1 MSLEIETKHSTLNHK
16 PTSGITTASDLSDTS
31 RSIHIVT
38 TASLPWLTGTAVN
51 PLLRALYFQK
61 TRTGNGKVTLVIPWV
76 VKEKERLEVYPDYKF
91 DNGKVGRKQQE
102 ELIRKWIVEKA
113 DMVEE
118 SKRLR
123 IQFYPATYQKL
134 LGSILTLVD
143 ICSLI
148 PEEEA
153 DVAILEEPEHLNWFS
168 MPSYYCSSKDK
179 TIQHDDFIPSNDIGW
194 TAKFQHVVGIIHTN
208 YPAYARAGVMRGS
221 RTIASRTI
229 HALSKLVCRSYC
241 HRIIKL
247 SDTLPVFAEYK
258 ECVCNVHGVRS
269 DFIKGDVNDHDDE
282 GTNNNATN
290 TNNGKEDGTIYF
302 IGKILWA
309 KGFQYL
315 LDCEEKFRDSTGK
328 YFPIDIFGGGPEMEQ
343 VKRAFFGVRG
353 MSTIVEKETNNDGT
367 GTLQESRSTCMTGND
382 SNDNDD
388 DNDEDDHHHDDDDE
402 HEGTNSETV
411 SNNQEQE
418 TETET
423 ETETTSMGES
433 HDEQDGH
440 DETTKVE
447 SAYYQL
453 SQIMLKYMPFLEDEM
468 TNEEKES
475 QSSSSSSSSD
485 KLSTLQT
492 LKDGLH
498 LVKSFQKETL
508 LKKMPKNKYEWRKT
522 PVPARFLG
530 PKDHAA
536 LKCTNYK
543 VFVNPSITEVLCTTS
558 AEALA
563 MGKFVVMPKHPSN
576 EFFYQFPN
584 CLIYETL
591 DEFVK
596 KVKYAIDHDPV
607 PLSKELRYIFTWEA
621 AMDRLIDA
629 AAITEAEWEMLEASG
644 KMQRDKRK
652 AWIHKESRK
661 MFKRDILKSILGDLP
676 TEDLKD
682 YEIDGNGDGREHQLL
697 TFDNSSPLILA
708 FFSLLIA
715 ILSYFAQR

>member
-1 MSLEIETKHSTLNHK
+1 MSFPQEHQRTILNTDNDVDEASSVKQEEENKSIK
-16 PTSGITTASDLSDTS
+16 PTTKASDLSDTF

-61 TRTGNGKVTLVIPWV
+61 RRTGNGKVTLVIPWV
-76 VKEKERLEVYPDYKF
+76 VKEKERLEVYPEYEF
-91 DNGKVGRKQQE
+91 ANGKMGRKQQE

-113 DMVEE
+113 GMGQQ
-118 SKRLR
+118 SNKLR
-123 IQFYPATYQKL
+123 IQFYPATYQKK

-148 PEEEA
+148 PDQEA

-168 MPSYYCSSKDK
+168 MPLYSQKNERR
-179 TIQHDDFIPSNDIGW
+179 DDFIPSNDIGW

-241 HRIIKL
+241 HKIIKL
-247 SDTLPVFAEYK
+247 SDTLPVFADYK

-269 DFIKGDVNDHDDE
+269 DFIQEDHDDVDDTE
-282 GTNNNATN
+282 TTDENHNVTS
-290 TNNGKEDGTIYF
+290 TQQGKKDGISFYF

-315 LDCEEKFRDSTGK
+315 LDCEEKFRESTGE
-328 YFPIDIFGGGPEMEQ
+328 YFPIDIFGGGPDLEQ
-343 VKRAFFGVRG
+343 VKRAFFGVRS
-353 MSTIVEKETNNDGT
+353 MSIVEREKDHNSVCEDGSNVQENGNISEN
-367 GTLQESRSTCMTGND
+367 GTCTTGND
-382 SNDNDD
+382 
-388 DNDEDDHHHDDDDE
+388 EDGDGYDDDDDDDANGTNAVKSVLNSQE
-402 HEGTNSETV
+402 HETSSVGET
-411 SNNQEQE
+411 
-418 TETET
+418 
-423 ETETTSMGES
+423 
-433 HDEQDGH
+433 HDEDRH
-440 DETTKVE
+440 ESKVE
-447 SAYYQL
+447 SAYVQL

-468 TNEEKES
+468 KYEENE
-475 QSSSSSSSSD
+475 SSSSTSSTD

-536 LKCTNYK
+536 LKCSAYK
-543 VFVNPSITEVLCTTS
+543 VFVNPSVTEVLCTTS

-563 MGKFVVMPKHPSN
+563 MGKFVIMPKHPSN

-584 CLIYETL
+584 CLTYETM

-596 KVKYAIDHDPV
+596 KIKYAIDHDPL
-607 PLSKELRYIFTWEA
+607 PLTKELKYMFTWEA
-621 AMDRLIDA
+621 AMERLIQA
-629 AAITEAEWEMLEASG
+629 AAITDAEWDLLERTG
-644 KMQRDKRK
+644 KTQRDKRK

-661 MFKRDILKSILGDLP
+661 MFKGDILKSIIGDLP
-676 TEDLKD
+676 KEDLKD
-682 YEIDGNGDGREHQLL
+682 YEIDGNGDGREQQLL
-697 TFDNSSPLILA
+697 NSTTTVQS
-708 FFSLLIA
+708 FWHSCH
-715 ILSYFAQR
+715 Y